1 MKSDMIFNGFL
12 LRQFPKQT
20 FVIQWIYRR
29 DSEKEISNVISDK
42 NKKLTLIDES
52 STKFTYS
59 EDDLEEDLDNI
70 MLELY
75 SVLLQII
82 SRVK

>member
-1 MKSDMIFNGFL
+1 M
-12 LRQFPKQT
+12 
-20 FVIQWIYRR
+20 
-29 DSEKEISNVISDK
+29 
-42 NKKLTLIDES
+42 
-52 STKFTYS
+52 STKFTCS

-75 SVLLQII
+75 SVLLQIM